1 MFDHFARQRSFWI
14 SFFGGVFVG
23 LSTYAIFSSGVV
35 ALLVAA
41 VGAAGFMLGEATT
54 KILAGLNAHARK
66 GWVTGLVLGVV
77 YVLIER
83 VPEEPSANLAL
94 AALYIIFPVILRPWI
109 AVKWI
114 GRIAKWVA
122 PKSRSAIETAL
133 KHFNWDDDDI

>member
-1 MFDHFARQRSFWI
+1 MLDHFARHRPFWI
-14 SFFGGVFVG
+14 SFFGGALVG
-23 LSTYAIFSSGVV
+23 FSTYAIFSSGVV

-54 KILAGLNAHARK
+54 KLLAGLNAGARR
-66 GWVTGLVLGVV
+66 GWVTGLILGVI

-83 VPEEPSANLAL
+83 VPEEPTTNLAL
-94 AALYIIFPVILRPWI
+94 AALYIIFPVVLRPRL

-122 PKSRSAIETAL
+122 PKSLSAIETAL
-133 KHFNWDDDDI
+133 KHFQWDDDL